1 MKLKKFLKT
10 VKAICASAGDCTGGK
25 CPFVEKHKNYFDC
38 AIGQDGVPEKWNIK
52 KISFWQNSTQI
63 KKDEK
68 KLFLFKSHVNI

>member
-38 AIGQDGVPEKWNIK
+38 VIGQDGVPEKWDIK
-52 KISFWQNSTQI
+52 KIMKAAKRLKQ
-63 KKDEK
+63 KKKGGSYE
-68 KLFLFKSHVNI
+68 